1 MHPRGDLNVPFIDFP
16 ASEGVLY
23 SSLQESKRVGSFF
36 FMHVVPQQAG
46 PLPAQHQ
53 LVRWIPHKPEK
64 KTEFL
69 PASAVFSLR
78 QVLNQNMSASTHA
91 GDHFMLNVP
100 ARHHNKNECVTQTY
114 FSAVSFIHK
123 GSFHLSPRGYSCNR
137 DFIFP
142 CHSPSLTSFPFH
154 QSHKIPQKNKYTT
167 RMSVFIIK
175 ERICKI
181 KGTVH
186 LKYNKIMENQVKI
199 L

>member
-123 GSFHLSPRGYSCNR
+123 GSFHLHHVVIIVTVISFFHVIPHLSHHFLSIKVIKFHKKTNTQQGC
-137 DFIFP
+137 P
-142 CHSPSLTSFPFH
+142 CLSS
-154 QSHKIPQKNKYTT
+154 K
-167 RMSVFIIK
+167 K
-175 ERICKI
+175 EFAK
-181 KGTVH
+181 
-186 LKYNKIMENQVKI
+186 
-199 L
+199 